1 MIMYWFYSLG
11 DYGGLFYLFA
21 IALMIWS
28 FIIQGR
34 LNRLVKKY
42 SDVRASSG
50 KDANTC
56 VREML
61 SSNEVYGVTIQYTG
75 GSMTDNY
82 NPKDDTINLSDTSY
96 GKDSITAIAVAAHE
110 CGHACQA
117 HSGMLMYKIRQII
130 APVAGVTSKIS
141 VWITVAGVIMMY
153 AASRNNSVSSMGY
166 TISTIGIVLY
176 AVVFLFYLVTLPIE
190 RDASRRGLQA
200 MKEFGWVSD
209 DQFKAAKK
217 VLWAAGDT
225 YAVALAS
232 SALTLFRLLLMRG
245 GKRR

>member
-1 MIMYWFYSLG
+1 
-11 DYGGLFYLFA
+11 
-21 IALMIWS
+21 
-28 FIIQGR
+28 
-34 LNRLVKKY
+34 
-42 SDVRASSG
+42 
-50 KDANTC
+50 
-56 VREML
+56 
-61 SSNEVYGVTIQYTG
+61 
-75 GSMTDNY
+75 
-82 NPKDDTINLSDTSY
+82 
-96 GKDSITAIAVAAHE
+96 
-110 CGHACQA
+110 
-117 HSGMLMYKIRQII
+117 
-130 APVAGVTSKIS
+130 
-141 VWITVAGVIMMY
+141 
-153 AASRNNSVSSMGY
+153 MGY

>member
-1 MIMYWFYSLG
+1 MYWFYNLG

-21 IALMIWS
+21 IALMVWS

-42 SDVRASSG
+42 SDVRAASG

-61 SSNEVYGVTIQYTG
+61 SANEVYGVTIQHTG
-75 GSMTDNY
+75 GNMTDNY
-82 NPKDDTINLSDTSY
+82 NPKNETINLSDTTY

-130 APVAGVTSKIS
+130 APVASVTSKIS
-141 VWITVAGVIMMY
+141 VWITIAGVFVMY
-153 AASRNNSVSSMGY
+153 AASKNYEVSNLGY
-166 TISTIGIVLY
+166 NISTIGIVLY
-176 AVVFLFYLVTLPIE
+176 SVVFLFYLVTLPIE
-190 RDASRRGLQA
+190 RNASKRGLQA

-209 DQFKAAKK
+209 DQLRAAKK

-232 SALTLFRLLLMRG
+232 AALTLFRLLLMRG
-245 GKRR
+245 SRRR